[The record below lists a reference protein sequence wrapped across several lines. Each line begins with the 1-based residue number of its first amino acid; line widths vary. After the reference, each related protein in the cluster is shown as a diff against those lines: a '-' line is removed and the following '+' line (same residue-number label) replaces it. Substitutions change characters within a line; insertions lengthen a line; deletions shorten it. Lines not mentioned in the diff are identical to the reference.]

1 MKSRFTGMGLKIM
14 KSGGSGGTLWGS
26 LLSPAFTQR
35 EGFKPRDN
43 IQMIIFADKD
53 ESSMSPNVSA

>member
-1 MKSRFTGMGLKIM
+1 MGLKIM
-14 KSGGSGGTLWGS
+14 KSEGSGGTLWGS

-43 IQMIIFADKD
+43 IQMIIFADKE